1 MAINFIAFVLH
12 SPTDHNID
20 YNMSTNKSNTNSS
33 SRQKWG
39 RGSVSSSA
47 RRRQPP
53 NDNLVPNNHD
63 NEGDT
68 ENMGRELDQCTAD
81 QNVNKDMV
89 NEYDDI
95 NTNDDDIDMFA
106 EIGKEL
112 AQHTNTNDDLEIP
125 RPLEE
130 DNNNEMDIEKLSIHS
145 GVNNDQPTS
154 NVDLEIPRELDIPV
168 VPAISNDNN
177 VSNTGIPQQIQVVDT
192 TQNINTQTSAA
203 SAQQQQSNKKQ
214 KRGANST
221 VKKLSPPRHSF
232 QSSTMKQKSTVK
244 KKSTFK
250 TPAGSKFPSRD
261 LFSNT
266 MSQRSTAKKSVG
278 NNTSTNVSTT
288 QRKKRHSFRPSV
300 AAAPAAPKSN
310 VKEMRFVPTFLTNNS
325 KTSPPK
331 ETVPIDDD
339 NDDGDDTNN
348 YSDKDVFAQ
357 NMVSTHHQAK
367 QQARKSES
375 SKSGY
380 LVQRLRSLRNTEQRM
395 AMKLRNSQLSSG
407 LSGGGGGGIRKRRRT
422 SAGNNLDPKTCSS
435 SILDVTVSGKL
446 PSDVDAS
453 LLGEGKSVL
462 LAYIHQHTMTKQTSN
477 EGEGEEGSRGVSSCY
492 AWIVMSHDVMREQG
506 LLDACTTTKQLR
518 IYDSVVIPPRV
529 VDMKTGNRSS
539 SIDTNQ
545 TKCDMHRPTIVCTH
559 ISQAYPSD
567 QPPLQDV
574 SFDQFSS

>member
-1 MAINFIAFVLH
+1 
-12 SPTDHNID
+12 
-20 YNMSTNKSNTNSS
+20 MSTNKSNTNSS

-39 RGSVSSSA
+39 RGSISSSA
-47 RRRQPP
+47 RRRQLP
-53 NDNLVPNNHD
+53 NNNLVPNNHD
-63 NEGDT
+63 NEDDT
-68 ENMGRELDQCTAD
+68 ENIFDSIGRELDQCTAD
-81 QNVNKDMV
+81 QNTNNIMV
-89 NEYDDI
+89 NEDA
-95 NTNDDDIDMFA
+95 NNNNNDNDIDMFA

-112 AQHTNTNDDLEIP
+112 AQHTTNDDNEVLEIP

-130 DNNNEMDIEKLSIHS
+130 DNNKMEIEKLSIHS
-145 GVNNDQPTS
+145 GVNNQHTS

-168 VPAISNDNN
+168 VPVANNNNNN
-177 VSNTGIPQQIQVVDT
+177 VSSTGIPQQIQVVDT
-192 TQNINTQTSAA
+192 TQNINTQTGATST
-203 SAQQQQSNKKQ
+203 QQQQSNKKQ

-232 QSSTMKQKSTVK
+232 QSSTVKQKSTIK

-261 LFSNT
+261 LFS
-266 MSQRSTAKKSVG
+266 QRSTAKKSVANG
-278 NNTSTNVSTT
+278 TNVSTT
-288 QRKKRHSFRPSV
+288 QRKKRHSFRPSI
-300 AAAPAAPKSN
+300 AASQKTPAAPKSN

-331 ETVPIDDD
+331 ETVPIDDND
-339 NDDGDDTNN
+339 NDNDNDGDNK
-348 YSDKDVFAQ
+348 YSDKDAFAQ

-407 LSGGGGGGIRKRRRT
+407 LSGGGGGGGGGIRKRRRT
-422 SAGNNLDPKTCSS
+422 SGGNNLDPKSCSS
-435 SILDVTVSGKL
+435 SILDVTVSSKL
-446 PSDVDAS
+446 LSDVDAT

-462 LAYIHQHTMTKQTSN
+462 LAYIHQHTMTKQPSN
-477 EGEGEEGSRGVSSCY
+477 DGEGEENKGVSSCY

-506 LLDACTTTKQLR
+506 LLDGSTTTKQLK
-518 IYDSVVIPPRV
+518 IYDAVVIPPRV
-529 VDMKTGNRSS
+529 VDMKTGSMSS
-539 SIDTNQ
+539 TADTNQ
-545 TKCDMHRPTIVCTH
+545 TQCDMHRPTIVCTH
-559 ISQAYPSD
+559 ISQAYPTD

>member
-1 MAINFIAFVLH
+1 
-12 SPTDHNID
+12 
-20 YNMSTNKSNTNSS
+20 MSTNKSDANSS
-33 SRQKWG
+33 SHQKWG
-39 RGSVSSSA
+39 RGSISSSA
-47 RRRQPP
+47 RRMSKH
-53 NDNLVPNNHD
+53 NNSSNNLVPNNNNHDD

-68 ENMGRELDQCTAD
+68 ENIFDSIGRELDQCTAD
-81 QNVNKDMV
+81 QNTNKDMA
-89 NEYDDI
+89 NRDDNM

-112 AQHTNTNDDLEIP
+112 AEHTNTNNDNEVLEIP

-130 DNNNEMDIEKLSIHS
+130 DNNKMDIEKLSIHS

-168 VPAISNDNN
+168 VPVANN
-177 VSNTGIPQQIQVVDT
+177 NNNNLSSTGIPQQIQLVDA
-192 TQNINTQTSAA
+192 TQNINTLTGTTST
-203 SAQQQQSNKKQ
+203 QQQQSNKKL

-232 QSSTMKQKSTVK
+232 QSSTMKQKSTIK

-261 LFSNT
+261 LFSTNK
-266 MSQRSTAKKSVG
+266 MPQRSTTKKSVANG
-278 NNTSTNVSTT
+278 TNVSTT
-288 QRKKRHSFRPSV
+288 QRKKRHSFRPSI
-300 AAAPAAPKSN
+300 ATTSNTPAAPKSN
-310 VKEMRFVPTFLTNNS
+310 VKEMRFAPTFLTNNS
-325 KTSPPK
+325 KSSPPK

-339 NDDGDDTNN
+339 NNYGDDTNK

-407 LSGGGGGGIRKRRRT
+407 LSGGGGGGGIRKRRRT
-422 SAGNNLDPKTCSS
+422 SGGNNNLDPKTCSS

-446 PSDVDAS
+446 PSDVGAS

-477 EGEGEEGSRGVSSCY
+477 EGDEGEEGSRGVSSCY

-506 LLDACTTTKQLR
+506 LLDGSMNTKHLR
-518 IYDSVVIPPRV
+518 LYDAVVIPSRV
-529 VDMKTGNRSS
+529 VDMKTGSMTS
-539 SIDTNQ
+539 GDINQ
-545 TKCDMHRPTIVCTH
+545 TQCDMHRPTIVCTH
-559 ISQAYPSD
+559 ISQAYPAD
-567 QPPLQDV
+567 QPSLQDV

>member
-1 MAINFIAFVLH
+1 
-12 SPTDHNID
+12 
-20 YNMSTNKSNTNSS
+20 MSTNKSNTNSS

-39 RGSVSSSA
+39 RGSISSNKQNNSSSS
-47 RRRQPP
+47 
-53 NDNLVPNNHD
+53 NNLVPNNNHD

-68 ENMGRELDQCTAD
+68 ENLFDSIGRELYQCTN
-81 QNVNKDMV
+81 QNTSNTMV
-89 NEYDDI
+89 NEDNDI
-95 NTNDDDIDMFA
+95 NTNDDDDIDMFA

-112 AQHTNTNDDLEIP
+112 AEHTNDDNEVLEIP

-130 DNNNEMDIEKLSIHS
+130 EDNNKMDIEKLSIHS
-145 GVNNDQPTS
+145 GVNNNQPTS

-168 VPAISNDNN
+168 VPPAANNNNN
-177 VSNTGIPQQIQVVDT
+177 VSSQEMKSSTGIPQQIQVVDT
-192 TQNINTQTSAA
+192 TQNINTQTGTTST
-203 SAQQQQSNKKQ
+203 QQQQSNKKQ

-261 LFSNT
+261 LFSTNK
-266 MSQRSTAKKSVG
+266 MPQRSTAKKSVTNG
-278 NNTSTNVSTT
+278 TNVSTT
-288 QRKKRHSFRPSV
+288 QRKKRHSFRPSI
-300 AAAPAAPKSN
+300 ASASNNTPAAPKSN

-331 ETVPIDDD
+331 ETVPIDD
-339 NDDGDDTNN
+339 NDGDDTNN

-407 LSGGGGGGIRKRRRT
+407 LGGGSSGGGIRKRRRT
-422 SAGNNLDPKTCSS
+422 SGGNNVDPKNCASC
-435 SILDVTVSGKL
+435 ILDVTVSGKL
-446 PSDVDAS
+446 LSDFDAT

-462 LAYIHQHTMTKQTSN
+462 LAYIHQHTMTKQPS
-477 EGEGEEGSRGVSSCY
+477 EGDGSEGEEGSKGVSSCY

-506 LLDACTTTKQLR
+506 LLDGCTTTKQLR
-518 IYDSVVIPPRV
+518 IYDAVVIPPRV
-529 VDMKTGNRSS
+529 VDMKTGSMTS
-539 SIDTNQ
+539 GDTNQ
-545 TKCDMHRPTIVCTH
+545 TQYDMHRPTIVCTH
-559 ISQAYPSD
+559 ISQAYPTD

>member
-1 MAINFIAFVLH
+1 
-12 SPTDHNID
+12 
-20 YNMSTNKSNTNSS
+20 MSTNKSNTNSY

-47 RRRQPP
+47 RRMSKQNNSSSSPS
-53 NDNLVPNNHD
+53 NNLVPNYNNHD

-68 ENMGRELDQCTAD
+68 ENIFDSIGRELDQCTAD
-81 QNVNKDMV
+81 QNTNKDMV
-89 NEYDDI
+89 KEDNI
-95 NTNDDDIDMFA
+95 NKNDDDIDMFA

-112 AQHTNTNDDLEIP
+112 AEHTNTNDDNEVLEIP

-130 DNNNEMDIEKLSIHS
+130 DNNTEMDIEKLSIHS
-145 GVNNDQPTS
+145 GVNNHQPKS

-168 VPAISNDNN
+168 VPTVNNNN
-177 VSNTGIPQQIQVVDT
+177 VPSSGIPQQIQLVDA
-192 TQNINTQTSAA
+192 TQNVNTQTGAA
-203 SAQQQQSNKKQ
+203 TTQQQQSNKKQ

-232 QSSTMKQKSTVK
+232 QSSTMKQKSTIK

-261 LFSNT
+261 LFS
-266 MSQRSTAKKSVG
+266 QRSTANKSVVNG
-278 NNTSTNVSTT
+278 TNNNVSTT
-288 QRKKRHSFRPSV
+288 QRKKRHSFRPSI
-300 AAAPAAPKSN
+300 AAATSNNTPAAPSSN
-310 VKEMRFVPTFLTNNS
+310 VKDLRFVPTFLTNNS

-331 ETVPIDDD
+331 ETVPIDDND
-339 NDDGDDTNN
+339 NDNDGDNK
-348 YSDKDVFAQ
+348 YSDRDVFAQ

-407 LSGGGGGGIRKRRRT
+407 LSGNGGGGIRKRRRT
-422 SAGNNLDPKTCSS
+422 SAGNNHDPKTCAS
-435 SILDVTVSGKL
+435 SILDVTVSGRQL
-446 PSDVDAS
+446 SDVDVS

-462 LAYIHQHTMTKQTSN
+462 LAYIHQHTMTKQPSDDGN
-477 EGEGEEGSRGVSSCY
+477 DGECREGGSRGVSSCY

-506 LLDACTTTKQLR
+506 LLDGSTTTKQLK
-518 IYDSVVIPPRV
+518 IYDAVVIPPRV
-529 VDMKTGNRSS
+529 VDMKTGSMSS
-539 SIDTNQ
+539 TADTNQ
-545 TKCDMHRPTIVCTH
+545 TQCDMHRPTIVCTH

-574 SFDQFSS
+574 SIDQFSS